1 MSEAEKRAP
10 LNAQAFKNVKPEDS
24 EFFQRA
30 GEVPGL
36 FLRVRPSGAM
46 SWVYRFRLH
55 GKPDKVTLG
64 PADPSGRKGLSL
76 KEARD
81 LAGNH
86 RKLVAAGKNPRFE
99 AERKLTQEKVKS
111 ITFAEVFDDLYQ
123 GGTHGESRP
132 DESIQ
137 IFDRDL
143 RAALKVV
150 PIVDFGPGHF
160 AKIISGPLWRHS
172 AGSLKHG
179 KIAAAYRLIKK
190 TIRHAISRGLL
201 TDDPLRYSPA
211 KSFGGKVGMEER
223 NLGMSEVRSLLT
235 QLTFWNTRDANRR
248 LLKFTLACGQ
258 RISAVLEMRR
268 TEVDIENGTWRIP
281 KTTVDRRTKSK
292 DARVLPLSRYMIHL
306 LRAQFAAVGSDNE
319 LVWPATN
326 GKQIFP
332 ASVRRCIE
340 DNLSEIEGFTPHDL
354 RRTFVSR
361 LHERAAQLRIN
372 AADIE
377 RVVGH
382 VLPGM
387 MAIYAHPDPDDPL
400 CGQRDVLNAWGEL
413 LTTIDSSRIRSI
425 IRPWA
430 GVRGAVRRIPFL

>member
-1 MSEAEKRAP
+1 MSETDRRSL
-10 LNAQAFKNVKPEDS
+10 LNAQAFKNVKPEDK

-36 FLRVRPSGAM
+36 FLRVLPSGGM

-55 GKPDKVTLG
+55 SKPDKVTLG
-64 PADPSGRKGLSL
+64 PADPSGRKGLTL

-81 LAGNH
+81 LAGNY
-86 RKLVAAGKNPRFE
+86 RKLVSAGKNPRFE
-99 AERKLTQEKVKS
+99 VERKLAQEKANT
-111 ITFAEVFDDLYQ
+111 ILFAQVFDDLYQ

-132 DESIQ
+132 EESTQ

-143 RAALKVV
+143 RAELKTV
-150 PIVDFGPGHF
+150 PIVDFGPVHF
-160 AKIISGPLWRHS
+160 AKIISGPTWRHS
-172 AGSLKHG
+172 NGLLKHG

-211 KSFGGKVGMEER
+211 KSFGGKTGVEER
-223 NLGMSEVRSLLT
+223 NLGMSEIRNLLT
-235 QLTFWNTRDANRR
+235 QLTFWHTRDANRR

-268 TEVDIENGTWRIP
+268 TEVDIDNGTWRIP
-281 KTTVDRRTKSK
+281 KTAVDRRTKSK
-292 DARVLPLSRYMIHL
+292 DSRVLPLSQYMLQL
-306 LRAQFAAVGSDNE
+306 LRAQLAVVGTSNE

-340 DNLSEIEGFTPHDL
+340 DNLLEIEGFTPHDL

-387 MAIYAHPDPDDPL
+387 MAIYSHPDPDDPL
-400 CGQRDVLNAWGEL
+400 GGQRDVLNAWGEL
-413 LTTIDSSRIRSI
+413 ITTIDSSRIRAI

-430 GVRGAVRRIPFL
+430 GVRGAARRIPFL

>member
-1 MSEAEKRAP
+1 MPGTEKRSS
-10 LNAQAFKNVKPEDS
+10 LNAQAFKNVKPEDR

-46 SWVYRFRLH
+46 SWVYRFRIY

-64 PADPSGRKGLSL
+64 PADPSGRKGLNL

-86 RKLVAAGKNPRFE
+86 RKLVSSGKNPRFE
-99 AERKLTQEKVKS
+99 VERKLAQEKVNIIS
-111 ITFAEVFDDLYQ
+111 FAQVFDDLYL

-132 DESIQ
+132 DESIL

-143 RAALKVV
+143 RATLKAV
-150 PIVDFGPGHF
+150 PIVDFGPVHF
-160 AKIISGPLWRHS
+160 AQIISGSSWRHS
-172 AGSLKHG
+172 NGSLKHG

-190 TIRHAISRGLL
+190 TIRHAITRGLL
-201 TDDPLRYSPA
+201 NDDPLRYSPA
-211 KSFGGKVGMEER
+211 KSFGGKTGVAER
-223 NLGMSEVRSLLT
+223 NLGMSEIRNLLT
-235 QLTFWNTRDANRR
+235 QLTFWHTRDANRR

-268 TEVDIENGTWRIP
+268 TEVDIDNGTWRIP
-281 KTTVDRRTKSK
+281 KTAVDRRTKSK
-292 DARVLPLSRYMIHL
+292 DSRVLPLSQYMLQL
-306 LRAQFAAVGSDNE
+306 LRAQLAVVGTSNE

-332 ASVRRCIE
+332 ASVRRCID
-340 DNLSEIEGFTPHDL
+340 DNLSEIDGFTPHDL
-354 RRTFVSR
+354 RRTFISR
-361 LHERAAQLRIN
+361 LHERAARLKIN

-387 MAIYAHPDPDDPL
+387 MAVYSHPDPDDL
-400 CGQRDVLNAWGEL
+400 LGGQLDVLNAWGEL
-413 LTTIDSSRIRSI
+413 IFTVDSSRFRSI
-425 IRPWA
+425 IRPWD
-430 GVRGAVRRIPFL
+430 GIRGSLGRIPLI

>member
-1 MSEAEKRAP
+1 MSEVEKRP
-10 LNAQAFKNVKPEDS
+10 LLNAQAFKNVKPEDK

-46 SWVYRFRLH
+46 SWIYRFRIY
-55 GKPDKVTLG
+55 GEPDKVTLG
-64 PADPSGRKGLSL
+64 PADPSGRKGLTL

-86 RKLVAAGKNPRFE
+86 RKLVSSGKNPRFE
-99 AERKLTQEKVKS
+99 IERRLAQEKANTVS
-111 ITFAEVFDDLYQ
+111 FAQIFDDLYQ

-132 DESIQ
+132 EESTL

-143 RAALKVV
+143 RAALKTV
-150 PIVDFGPGHF
+150 PIVDFGPSHF
-160 AKIISGPLWRHS
+160 AKIISGPTWRHS
-172 AGSLKHG
+172 TGALKHG

-211 KSFGGKVGMEER
+211 KSFGGKTGVEER
-223 NLGMSEVRSLLT
+223 NLGMSEIRNFLT

-268 TEVDIENGTWRIP
+268 AEVDIENETWRIP
-281 KTTVDRRTKSK
+281 KTGVDRRTKSK
-292 DARVLPLSRYMIHL
+292 EVRVLPLSRYMLEL
-306 LRAQFAAVGSDNE
+306 LREQIAVVGTTNE
-319 LVWPATN
+319 LIWPATN
-326 GKQIFP
+326 GRQIFP
-332 ASVRRCIE
+332 ASVRRCVE

-361 LHERAAQLRIN
+361 LHERAARLRIN

-387 MAIYAHPDPDDPL
+387 MAIYSHPDPDDPL
-400 CGQRDVLNAWGEL
+400 GGQRDVLNAWGDL
-413 LTTIDSSRIRSI
+413 LAALDSSRVRSI
-425 IRPWA
+425 IRSWKGA
-430 GVRGAVRRIPFL
+430 RGALKRVPLI

>member
-1 MSEAEKRAP
+1 MSETEKRP
-10 LNAQAFKNVKPEDS
+10 LLNAQTFKSIKPEDK

-55 GKPDKVTLG
+55 SKPDKVTLG
-64 PADPSGRKGLSL
+64 PADPSGRKGLTL

-81 LAGNH
+81 LAGTH
-86 RKLVAAGKNPRFE
+86 RKLVSAGKNPRFE
-99 AERKLTQEKVKS
+99 LERKLAQEKANTIS
-111 ITFAEVFDDLYQ
+111 FAQVFDDLYQ

-132 DESIQ
+132 EESIQ

-143 RAALKVV
+143 RAELKVV
-150 PIVDFGPGHF
+150 PIVDFGPVHF
-160 AKIISGPLWRHS
+160 AKITSGPTWRH
-172 AGSLKHG
+172 ATGSLKHG

-211 KSFGGKVGMEER
+211 KSFGGKTGVEER
-223 NLGMSEVRSLLT
+223 NLGMSEIRNLFT
-235 QLTFWNTRDANRR
+235 QLTFWHTREANRR

-268 TEVDIENGTWRIP
+268 TEVDIDNGTWRIP
-281 KTTVDRRTKSK
+281 KTAANRRTKSK
-292 DARVLPLSRYMIHL
+292 DSRVLPLSQYMLQI
-306 LRAQFAAVGSDNE
+306 LRAQLAFVGTSNE

-382 VLPGM
+382 ALPGM

-400 CGQRDVLNAWGEL
+400 CGQRDVLNAWGKL
-413 LTTIDSSRIRSI
+413 LTTIELTCIRSI

-430 GVRGAVRRIPFL
+430 GPRGTVRRIPFL